1 MSESVDYNW
10 PAKDGDP
17 GQAIIT
23 DGSGVLS
30 FTAPSTS
37 FTHNILSITHSDTA
51 TDTVSRGS
59 LIYGNATPKW
69 DELVKG
75 AANTFLKS
83 NGTDVAWAS
92 LLVSSP
98 ATLTGATI
106 GWDSTLIDATT
117 WSDGANASNIWTF
130 DVSGTDHTM
139 TAGSGIMTFSLDV
152 QAKDLIL
159 TDWQSG
165 SPTYTSLHDW
175 MTVTQSAGLLSGG
188 AITVNAADANKV
200 DVALGTGFVKKTNAV
215 LGETVFIDW
224 GATEAISLTNNATNK
239 IYVNYNTDTGA
250 VTVAATTG
258 ALNYNTQFSIGKV
271 YREDTVLHR
280 VNGGTQVYNLAKRA
294 HKRARELREWERASG
309 LVISAPNDLKIA
321 VSSGVVYAG
330 LNRFE
335 TDVFD
340 GIDTN
345 DTDTFVY
352 YYRDSPTGWKTQ
364 TAQTDINNVSYDDGS
379 GTLGELNPN
388 KYGVHW
394 VYVDHDNHLYI
405 QYGQGDYKLAE
416 AQEAL
421 VPDAPAFLDDF
432 AFIIGKIIIKK
443 SDTSFTSIES
453 AFETIFMPSVVFN
466 HNDLGSLDTGDYQ
479 HLTQS
484 EHDVWA
490 AVTASAAELNV
501 MDGIAGLAT
510 PSNGDT
516 THLSTADQI
525 YDWVIGLSY
534 ITATLTQEEVEDY
547 VGGMLDGTE
556 TLISVSYDDDVG
568 NNIDF
573 VVDNDL
579 HKYSWTNVVDADI
592 TDTLTSS
599 VCTGE
604 AATVAT
610 ITGLAPDTATSQA
623 AQPNITSV
631 GTLTSLGCGAITS
644 SGMLTLDSAAALILL
659 HDSGTDVGHYLMSSD
674 TTESSGYGEFSIWRC
689 TGGAAACTLG
699 DNPPI
704 LWADNSLNTY
714 ITKNLQVGSAG
725 PTAGDITAYGSL
737 SCGAITATTANITT
751 EASGYQV
758 DGNIVISRHSEGH
771 IWIGGA
777 GNFTMSTLG
786 GENVAVGKYAG
797 SNLTSGYENLLFGSQ
812 AGLSL
817 TEGYQNI
824 LLGNTS
830 APNLTT
836 GHGCIIIGSAL
847 NASAAAAVDELN
859 IGGVLTGVM
868 TSASE
873 SLALPHDKQFYFGT
887 GKDVSLQFDGEDLIV
902 NSEEV
907 TEADEVHFTNFTKYT
922 FDNSLER
929 GNTVIG
935 DGTITDATGLSLAA
949 NVGVTGTL
957 SVDGNTQ
964 LGNANTDLHGINT
977 AVASGTMLNTA
988 FNLTALG
995 TTDIY
1000 EKWAFTHSG
1009 NCEDAQKYLYG
1020 HHFDLDYSGAVTD
1033 VGGASGIFMKGYF
1046 LDLDLTSDA
1055 DVTNTG
1061 VAAAQSTHGM
1071 HIDLDSA
1078 SDITGAT
1085 AVVYYYGIETDVSFD
1100 GTYDGDGD
1108 LTLYG
1113 SKFKASNTAGA
1124 DHAPDLMYACRF
1136 DVSGIADVSHGVF
1149 GYNSG
1154 SSGSAAYGGY
1164 FSTTATPVATGN
1176 YYGVYGK
1183 AENGDNATAYGG
1195 YFIGENADTNYGIY
1209 ARGVEYAGYFSGP
1222 VETTGALTV
1231 GGAVIATPDE
1241 ITAESGV
1248 GTAASVA
1255 TLNTEVTTNG
1265 DSDLDNV
1272 TLANG
1277 TSGQVKHIYCVVEGN
1292 VDDTWKI
1299 TPATMCGGTQI
1310 TFAGVGEGCT
1320 LVYADNEGW
1329 VVTANNGGTID

>member
-1 MSESVDYNW
+1 MGSKNKIFGNLDYGAYILWFVITGVCYGALGDQELSVDGAKLIFNNNSQTFSIAASSSMSESVDYNW
-10 PAKDGDP
+10 PAADGSA

-59 LIYGNATPKW
+59 IIYGNSTPKW

-83 NGTDVAWAS
+83 DGTDVAWAS

-117 WSDGANASNIWTF
+117 WSDGDNASNVWTF
-130 DVSGTDHTM
+130 NVSGTDHTM

-175 MTVTQSAGLLSGG
+175 MSVTQSAGLLSGG
-188 AITVNAADANKV
+188 AITVNASDANKV
-200 DVALGTGFVKKTNAV
+200 DVASGTGFVKKTNAV

-224 GATEAISLTNNATNK
+224 DATPAISLTNNATNK

-258 ALNYNTQFSIGKV
+258 SLNYNTQFSIGKV

-280 VNGGTQVYNLAKRA
+280 VNGGTQVYNLAKRT

-330 LNRFE
+330 LNRFG

-345 DTDTFVY
+345 DTDTFDY

-364 TAQTDINNVSYDDGS
+364 TAQTDVNSISYDDGS

-416 AQEAL
+416 AQEAT

-432 AFIIGKIIIKK
+432 AFIIGKITVKK

-453 AFETIFMPSVVFN
+453 AFETIFMPSTVFN

-479 HLTQS
+479 HLTQT

-490 AVTASAAELNV
+490 AVTATAAELNV

-510 PSNGDT
+510 PSDGDT

-525 YDWVIGLSY
+525 FDYIAGLGH
-534 ITATLTQEEVEDY
+534 ITATLTEEEVEDY
-547 VGGMLDGTE
+547 VGGMLGGTE
-556 TLISVSYDDDVG
+556 TLISVDYQDAS

-579 HKYSWTNVVDADI
+579 HNYSWTNVVDADI

-610 ITGLAPDTATSQA
+610 ITGLAPDTATTQA

-631 GTLTSLGCGAITS
+631 GTLTSLDCGAITS
-644 SGMLTLDSAAALILL
+644 SGMLTLDDAAALILL

-704 LWADNSLNTY
+704 LWADSTLNTY

-725 PTAGDITAYGSL
+725 PTAGNITAYGAL
-737 SCGAITATTANITT
+737 SCGAITSTGNLIIQDAGYIGSTSDTDAIQI
-751 EASGYQV
+751 EADGDVVLTQNLYIPEDIIHTGDV
-758 DGNIVISRHSEGH
+758 DTYISFDPDRIFVVAGGIPAFDFDEAAGQIVI
-771 IWIGGA
+771 
-777 GNFTMSTLG
+777 
-786 GENVAVGKYAG
+786 
-797 SNLTSGYENLLFGSQ
+797 
-812 AGLSL
+812 
-817 TEGYQNI
+817 
-824 LLGNTS
+824 NTS
-830 APNLTT
+830 YQD
-836 GHGCIIIGSAL
+836 I
-847 NASAAAAVDELN
+847 D
-859 IGGVLTGVM
+859 
-868 TSASE
+868 
-873 SLALPHDKQFYFGT
+873 F
-887 GKDVSLQFDGEDLIV
+887 IV
-902 NSEEV
+902 
-907 TEADEVHFTNFTKYT
+907 A
-922 FDNSLER
+922 
-929 GNTVIG
+929 G
-935 DGTITDATGLSLAA
+935 D
-949 NVGVTGTL
+949 TGTL
-957 SVDGNTQ
+957 ITTDAADMTVTIGGDLTANGNTQ
-964 LGNANTDLHGINT
+964 LGNANTDIHGINT

-1009 NCEDAQKYLYG
+1009 ACEDAIKSLYG
-1020 HHFDLDYSGAVTD
+1020 HHLDLDYSGAVTD
-1033 VGGASGIFMKGYF
+1033 AGGASGVIMKGYF

-1061 VAAAQSTHGM
+1061 VAAVQSTHGM

-1078 SDITGAT
+1078 SDITGADAT
-1085 AVVYYYGIETDVSFD
+1085 VKYYGIEADVAFS
-1100 GTYDGDGD
+1100 GTYDGDGT

-1113 SKFKASNTAGA
+1113 SQVKVSNVAGA
-1124 DHAPDLMYACRF
+1124 DHAPELMYGCYF
-1136 DVSGIADVSHGVF
+1136 NVTGIATESYGVF
-1149 GYNSG
+1149 GYNNQNTG
-1154 SSGSAAYGGY
+1154 VGHKAYGGY
-1164 FSTTATPVATGN
+1164 FDCGGPGGADGDF
-1176 YYGVYGK
+1176 YGVYGE
-1183 AENGDNATAYGG
+1183 ASAGDTTYGG
-1195 YFIGENADTNYGIY
+1195 YFSGKNATTNYGIY
-1209 ARGVEYAGYFSGP
+1209 AVGVQYAGYFSGP

-1248 GTAASVA
+1248 GTAASVV